1 MAPAVRLEPVTVE
14 DGARFASRAVE
25 IRRQGKKALRTLPNP
40 ERLTE
45 QPAEERRAALAKH
58 RVELYAIASVVADL
72 TVQRAR
78 DERPDYPPYGLVRS
92 MHSQLRLVSAN
103 PEPWAEGSIDSF
115 LTLGRAYLDTMVF
128 HLDAQIRTQ
137 RASEQIWMLQ
147 RLEELLTLFRIDAD
161 EPAKARMRNAMSFM
175 YGGLQFGVSVCSQL
189 VEVMAKL
196 LEPFTALSPE
206 DKAVVMVR
214 SLRPANRLA
223 GLNLD
228 HVIPAYQA
236 ILAPSGWMQPEHFQV
251 QMSGE
256 APWRIDLADAAIAS
270 HHEGDAEHPTT
281 YPTQG
286 CPARASS
293 PGRPSAIA
301 VLWRWAVELA
311 HDTGLLGAVEAP
323 IGDEPLKRVAADA

>member
-1 MAPAVRLEPVTVE
+1 MTVDE
-14 DGARFASRAVE
+14 GTRFASRAVE
-25 IRRQGKKALRTLPNP
+25 VRRQGKKALRTLPNVD
-40 ERLTE
+40 RLAE

-58 RVELYAIASVVADL
+58 RVELYAIASIVADL

-78 DERPDYPPYGLVRS
+78 DERQEYPPYGLVCS

-103 PEPWAEGSIDSF
+103 PEPWAEGSVDSF
-115 LTLGRAYLDTMVF
+115 LTLGKAYLDTMVF
-128 HLDAQIRTQ
+128 HLDVQIRSQ
-137 RASEQIWMLQ
+137 RASEQAWMLQ
-147 RLEELLTLFRIDAD
+147 RLEELLALFRIDAD
-161 EPAKARMRNAMSFM
+161 ASAKARMRNAMSFM

-189 VEVMAKL
+189 VEVMAKT
-196 LEPFTALSPE
+196 LEPFTGLSPE
-206 DKAVVMVR
+206 EKAVIMVR

-236 ILAPSGWMQPEHFQV
+236 ILAPSGWMEPGHFQV

-256 APWRIDLADAAIAS
+256 APLRIDLTGTAIAT
-270 HHEGDAEHPTT
+270 HHEGDEQPTT

-301 VLWRWAVELA
+301 VLWRWVVELA
-311 HDTGLLGAVEAP
+311 HDTGLLGPVSAP
-323 IGDEPLKRVAADA
+323 IGDDLKGAAAES